1 MTSVIENQS
10 NLKNIQSLLTKIIK
24 NQSEN
29 KRQLSLH
36 VKQNA
41 DTEDGCLELEE
52 SSISSDQEDLER
64 GSTAVLPSS
73 TADKPHTSSDYEE
86 LETIE
91 KDQEHPPW
99 KSTVYPKCNVERL
112 LIPNAMLSWQVTHS
126 VDFICILV

>member
-41 DTEDGCLELEE
+41 DTGDGCLELEE

-64 GSTAVLPSS
+64 DSTAVLPSS
-73 TADKPHTSSDYEE
+73 TADKPHTSSDDEE

>member
-41 DTEDGCLELEE
+41 DTGDGCLELEE

-64 GSTAVLPSS
+64 DSTAVLPSS
-73 TADKPHTSSDYEE
+73 TADKPHTSSDDEE

-91 KDQEHPPW
+91 KAQEHPPW

>member
-41 DTEDGCLELEE
+41 DTGDGCLELEE

-64 GSTAVLPSS
+64 DSTAVLPSK
-73 TADKPHTSSDYEE
+73 TADKPHTSSDDEE

-91 KDQEHPPW
+91 KTQEHPPW

>member
-64 GSTAVLPSS
+64 DSTTVLPSS
-73 TADKPHTSSDYEE
+73 TADKPHTSSDDEE

-99 KSTVYPKCNVERL
+99 KSTVYPNCNVERL

>member
-1 MTSVIENQS
+1 MNIENLLTSVIENQS
-10 NLKNIQSLLTKIIK
+10 NLKNLQSLLTKIIK

-64 GSTAVLPSS
+64 DSTAVLPSS
-73 TADKPHTSSDYEE
+73 TADKPHTSSDDEE

-99 KSTVYPKCNVERL
+99 KSTVYHKCNVERL
-112 LIPNAMLSWQVTHS
+112 LIPNAMLSWQVTH
-126 VDFICILV
+126 